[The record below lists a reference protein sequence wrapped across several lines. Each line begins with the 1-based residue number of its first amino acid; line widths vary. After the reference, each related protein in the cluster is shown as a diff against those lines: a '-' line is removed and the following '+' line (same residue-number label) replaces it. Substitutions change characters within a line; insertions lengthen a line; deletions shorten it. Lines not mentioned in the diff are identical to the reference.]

1 MGFKI
6 PDWVPVIGGNAFSLN
21 IPTIPMLARGTESW
35 GGGLAQIHERGG
47 EIVDLPRG
55 SRVYP
60 HDQSLRM
67 ARREGA
73 ASGNITIS
81 KLADEI
87 IIREE
92 ADINKM
98 AEALVQKLSKARV
111 NMGGNRY

>member
-1 MGFKI
+1 M
-6 PDWVPVIGGNAFSLN
+6 
-21 IPTIPMLARGTESW
+21 
-35 GGGLAQIHERGG
+35 
-47 EIVDLPRG
+47 PRG